1 MKVRKSHWLSIG
13 YRFSEDKEVSAFA
26 MLKKKRWK
34 TCSMKVGNT
43 GMGDGGGYLE
53 VTVKHCLPNDRHKSL
68 PPDYLMLPKEE

>member
-1 MKVRKSHWLSIG
+1 
-13 YRFSEDKEVSAFA
+13 

-68 PPDYLMLPKEE
+68 PPDSLMLPKEE